1 MTVLVLPLRTT
12 PDRPSDPSPAVS
24 EDRKRQLLSVVV
36 AAFDEVIPEFGDLD
50 GWKWACIGIRRNME
64 ESISDTVVM
73 DARILEGI

>member
-36 AAFDEVIPEFGDLD
+36 AALDEVIPEFGDLD
-50 GWKWACIGIRRNME
+50 DWKWACIGIRRSME
-64 ESISDTVVM
+64 ESINDTAVM
-73 DARILEGI
+73 DSRTLEVI